1 MVDDDPTVSEVVAR
15 YLERDGYVVET
26 LADGRTALDR
36 ALAEPPDLVVLD
48 LMLPGVDGL
57 EVCRRLRALAPVP
70 IVILTARSQE
80 SDRIVGLE
88 LGADDYVAKPFST
101 KELVA
106 RVRAVLRRARGAL
119 GGGGG
124 SRPPGGDGS
133 RRPRGQPPR
142 PAGPPRRRGRVA
154 HRPRVRAAG
163 VPRAAPAR
171 GVPPGADPRG
181 RLGLPLRGHVYGH
194 RPRAAAAREDRA
206 RPGQPGAHR
215 HGLGCRLPVG
225 GHGAGSPGGGAP
237 VTPPADGSSARRAAR
252 PRERTEQ
259 RERRERTAWRGW
271 RAWAVRAAV
280 VAGGLAVAAAAAA
293 TLDMPGDDAVVL
305 VATSFGVALA
315 AYLAGHWALRRSRSP
330 VVVALIPVVAMAA
343 GAVAAAQAMFV
354 SSHDLSALVVVV
366 AGAGTAGVLGALA
379 LASELER
386 ARRRVEVMAERE
398 RMLER
403 SRRELVAWVSHDLR
417 TPIAGIRAMVEAL
430 DDGVVDDPAEVRRYH
445 GQLVCEAD
453 RLARLVDDL
462 FELSRIEAATLALTL
477 EPVSLGEL
485 VSDAVASAAVVAE
498 SKGVRVAGRV
508 DGPAPRISGAAPELT
523 RAVHNLLDN
532 AIRHTPPGGVVE
544 VAVAGI
550 HGAAEVSVRD
560 GCGGCRFIVRLPLV
574 P

>member
-1 MVDDDPTVSEVVAR
+1 
-15 YLERDGYVVET
+15 
-26 LADGRTALDR
+26 
-36 ALAEPPDLVVLD
+36 
-48 LMLPGVDGL
+48 
-57 EVCRRLRALAPVP
+57 
-70 IVILTARSQE
+70 
-80 SDRIVGLE
+80 
-88 LGADDYVAKPFST
+88 
-101 KELVA
+101 
-106 RVRAVLRRARGAL
+106 
-119 GGGGG
+119 
-124 SRPPGGDGS
+124 
-133 RRPRGQPPR
+133 
-142 PAGPPRRRGRVA
+142 
-154 HRPRVRAAG
+154 
-163 VPRAAPAR
+163 
-171 GVPPGADPRG
+171 
-181 RLGLPLRGHVYGH
+181 
-194 RPRAAAAREDRA
+194 
-206 RPGQPGAHR
+206 
-215 HGLGCRLPVG
+215 
-225 GHGAGSPGGGAP
+225 
-237 VTPPADGSSARRAAR
+237 VTPAADERRTRRAASS
-252 PRERTEQ
+252 
-259 RERRERTAWRGW
+259 RERRDQREGTDRTAWRGW

-315 AYLAGHWALRRSRSP
+315 AYLGGRWALRRSRSP
-330 VVVALIPVVAMAA
+330 VVVALIPVVAMAL
-343 GAVAAAQAMFV
+343 GSLAAAQAMFV

-386 ARRRVEVMAERE
+386 ARRRVELMAERE

-462 FELSRIEAATLALTL
+462 FELSRIEADTLALTL
-477 EPVSLGEL
+477 EPLSLGEL

-550 HGAAEVSVRD
+550 DGAAEVSVRD
-560 GCGGCRFIVRLPLV
+560 ECGGIPAADLDRVFDLAYRGDTARSPGDDEGAGLGLAIARGFVEAHRGDIAVRNEPGGCRFIVTLPLV